1 MNFFFKP
8 KGIALIGASAD
19 VAKGGYNIL
28 KNLMI
33 GYRGPIYPVNPRYQ
47 TIEAL
52 HCYPSVLEVPDPV
65 DLAIVFV
72 PAQAAVKAV
81 KDCASR
87 GIKGVMVQSAGFA
100 ETGAHGKSLQNELIR
115 IHQETGI
122 RIWGP
127 NCMGIVDAAQRHVFS
142 FVPPIIWDEGLA
154 AGDVSLIV
162 QSGMLSG
169 VFLMDT
175 VSHATMGISKTC
187 SIGNKVDVNECDIL
201 EYLIDD
207 TDTRVVGA
215 YLESIT
221 DGPRFLSACRKTTK
235 PIVILKGGKSAK
247 GAEAALSHT
256 ASLAGNDAIVRDA
269 LSQVGVIGANDFKQ
283 MLDLCRAFA
292 MYDHLTEQRDGR
304 VAVVTYSGGAGIVST
319 DFMEQLHLEAA
330 DLAPET
336 IRLLEEIYPSWMP
349 PANPVDLWPAIEK
362 NGYKTTYETAFEAVC
377 SDPGVDAVL
386 FHFIIGARVREMDAT
401 PLANIAKKY
410 RKPVFIWLLGNRPQ
424 AHEFQI
430 HAQGLGIPV
439 YRELFRAV
447 ECMAAF
453 LKRKQRRAS
462 SGNRASLPDV
472 TLSQPTAKLLA
483 GGGGGALDEYVSKRI
498 LAEIGIPTV
507 QERIVETPEDAAN
520 ALQEMEGALVLKGLV
535 PGVVH
540 KTERNLV
547 RLNLQTAEAVI
558 HAFADL
564 KSAMPVQGKI
574 LVQQQIKGEP
584 ELIVGMVR
592 DPQFG
597 PCVMVG
603 LGGIFTEILND
614 KVFAAAPLTLEEALS
629 MIDRLKTQKLLN
641 GFRNMAPVDRKAL
654 AEILVRICRLG
665 SQYSAI
671 QEIDI
676 NPLRIEQGIPTA
688 VDALIVIRDEV
699 R

>member
-8 KGIALIGASAD
+8 NGIALIGASANA
-19 VAKGGYNIL
+19 AKGGYNIL

-33 GYRGPIYPVNPRYQ
+33 GYKGPVYPVNPRYP
-47 TIEAL
+47 TIESL
-52 HCYPSVLEVPDPV
+52 LCYPSVSQVPDPV

-81 KDCASR
+81 QDCALR
-87 GIKGVMVQSAGFA
+87 GIKGVMIQSAGFA
-100 ETGAHGKSLQNELIR
+100 ETGAQGKSLQNELVR
-115 IHQETGI
+115 IHRKTGI

-127 NCMGIVDAAQRHVFS
+127 NCMGIVDAVHGHVFS
-142 FVPPIIWDEGLA
+142 FVPPVIWDEGLA

-162 QSGMLSG
+162 QSGMLSAG
-169 VFLMDT
+169 FLMDT

-207 TDTRVVGA
+207 ADTRVVGA
-215 YLESIT
+215 YLESIA

-235 PIVILKGGKSAK
+235 PIVILKGGKSTK
-247 GAEAALSHT
+247 GAEAAMSHT

-269 LSQVGVIGANDFKQ
+269 LSQVGVVAANDFKQ

-292 MYDHLTEQRDGR
+292 MYDHLEEQRDGR

-319 DFMEQLHLEAA
+319 DFMDQMHLEPA
-330 DLAPET
+330 DLAPGT
-336 IRLLEEIYPSWMP
+336 IRLLEQIYPSWMP

-362 NGYKTTYETAFEAVC
+362 NGYKAAYETAFEAVC

-386 FHFIIGARVREMDAT
+386 FHFFIGGRVREMDAA

-453 LKRKQRRAS
+453 LKRKKRSAPFEVRD
-462 SGNRASLPDV
+462 SLPNGA
-472 TLSQPTAKLLA
+472 LSHSTAELLEK
-483 GGGGGALDEYVSKRI
+483 GKGALDEYASKKI

-507 QERIVETPEDAAN
+507 REWIAETQEDAAA
-520 ALQEMEGALVLKGLV
+520 ALRKAEGAVVLKGLA

-540 KTERNLV
+540 KTEKNLV
-547 RLNLQTAEAVI
+547 RLNLRTAEAVTQ
-558 HAFADL
+558 AFADL
-564 KSAMPVQGKI
+564 KTALPDAGRI
-574 LVQQQIKGEP
+574 LVQQQIKDEP
-584 ELIVGMVR
+584 ELIAGMVR

-614 KVFAAAPLTLEEALS
+614 KVFAAAPLTLEDALS

-641 GFRNMAPVDRKAL
+641 GYRNMAPVNRKAL
-654 AEILVRICRLG
+654 ADILLRICRLG
-665 SQYSAI
+665 SRYPAI
-671 QEIDI
+671 QEVDI
-676 NPLRIEQGIPTA
+676 NPLRIQQGIPTA
-688 VDALIVIRDEV
+688 VDALIVIKGDL
-699 R
+699 